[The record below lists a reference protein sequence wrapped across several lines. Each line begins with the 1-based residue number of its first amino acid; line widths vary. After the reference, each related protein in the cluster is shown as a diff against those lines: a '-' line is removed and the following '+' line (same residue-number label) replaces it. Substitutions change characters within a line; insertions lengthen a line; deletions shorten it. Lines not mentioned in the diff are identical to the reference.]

1 MNPPRH
7 AKTPKRFV
15 GGGVLLSMDFR
26 RAFTLIELLVVIAI
40 IAILAALLLP
50 VLSSAK
56 AKAKRIGCVN
66 NLRQMGVGSAVY
78 AADSTDILPPW
89 RGYPPYSSN
98 GKMNNMSESH
108 FSRYVW
114 LDEDHAHTKWK
125 IDGNAAQPADCH
137 FENAGFLYAAKYIGD
152 GTIYFCPSLATG
164 DYSKANYEPLLTTDG
179 VKGVVRSSYFYNPR
193 VADATNGNYLRRYQK
208 SSQFEGHKLFG
219 CDVITD
225 IRPDYTAHLKDVG
238 YSVLFTDG
246 AAKFVKSPEA
256 FDAVE
261 GIRSSAGPNGS
272 IFGTPEELDDV
283 FNILEK

>member
-1 MNPPRH
+1 
-7 AKTPKRFV
+7 
-15 GGGVLLSMDFR
+15 MDFR

-78 AADSTDILPPW
+78 ATDSTDILPPW

-125 IDGNAAQPADCH
+125 IDGTAAQPADCH
-137 FENAGFLYAAKYIGD
+137 FENAGFFFLRGQKYIGD
-152 GTIYFCPSLATG
+152 GTIYFCPQPGGGRLFQVELRAAADHG
-164 DYSKANYEPLLTTDG
+164 QREGRRALQLFLQPARGGRGEWKLPPPLPKEQPVGRGTSCSAAM
-179 VKGVVRSSYFYNPR
+179 SSR
-193 VADATNGNYLRRYQK
+193 TSVWITRR
-208 SSQFEGHKLFG
+208 
-219 CDVITD
+219 I
-225 IRPDYTAHLKDVG
+225 
-238 YSVLFTDG
+238 
-246 AAKFVKSPEA
+246 
-256 FDAVE
+256 
-261 GIRSSAGPNGS
+261 
-272 IFGTPEELDDV
+272 
-283 FNILEK
+283 